1 MNNIFADYHLHS
13 EFSDDCETNLESLI
27 ESAKN
32 KGLSSICLTDH
43 YDMDFPKEKYGIEFY
58 LDIDNYIDRISELRN
73 KLLPDFDLR
82 IGVEQ
87 GLMPST
93 CKKLENYSRENKG
106 IDFIICSSHL
116 VDGKDPY
123 YPDTFINE
131 DGSPANAIDIYRQYF
146 EEMLYIVKNFQDYNV
161 YGHIDYIFRYGPK
174 NVDHIKI
181 CADNYEEII
190 FSRFKDLFYEILKC
204 IIENGKGIEINTGSL
219 YRGMDFAHPHTL
231 ILKMYKEL
239 GGEILTFG
247 SDAHDLE
254 HLGYCFNEASE
265 MAKGIGFKYFCTFK
279 DMKPEFH
286 KLSS

>member
-58 LDIDNYIDRISELRN
+58 LDIDNYIDRLSELRN

-93 CKKLENYSRENKG
+93 CKKLENYSKEHKG

-146 EEMLYIVKNFQDYNV
+146 EEITD
-161 YGHIDYIFRYGPK
+161 
-174 NVDHIKI
+174 
-181 CADNYEEII
+181 
-190 FSRFKDLFYEILKC
+190 
-204 IIENGKGIEINTGSL
+204 
-219 YRGMDFAHPHTL
+219 
-231 ILKMYKEL
+231 
-239 GGEILTFG
+239 
-247 SDAHDLE
+247 
-254 HLGYCFNEASE
+254 
-265 MAKGIGFKYFCTFK
+265 
-279 DMKPEFH
+279 
-286 KLSS
+286 